1 MNKDKYMLGT
11 ILRSKKNKNY
21 FEITQ
26 ISKTFDGYGSTAKYT
41 YRLKY
46 LDSVNVYKE
55 INLSNL
61 TKYYDIVENYSL

>member
-1 MNKDKYMLGT
+1 MNKSKYMLGT
-11 ILRSKKNKNY
+11 ILRSKKNQNY

-26 ISKTFDGYGSTAKYT
+26 ISKTLDGCRSAKYT

-61 TKYYDIVENYSL
+61 SKYYDIVENYSL